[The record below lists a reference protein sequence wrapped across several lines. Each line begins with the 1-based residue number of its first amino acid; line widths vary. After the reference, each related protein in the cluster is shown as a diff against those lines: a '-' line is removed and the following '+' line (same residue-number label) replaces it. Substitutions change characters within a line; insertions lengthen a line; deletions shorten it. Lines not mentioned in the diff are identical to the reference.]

1 MMLRSAGGGG
11 GITIRSTTPARCF
24 SNVTRTTT
32 TMAARCCSLSSSE
45 SEDSDS
51 MTRKKH
57 TPIKDGFTMSP
68 IEFLFKNPPFI
79 ERTRNELADYCG
91 RLEGDECYRCWDA
104 YYDLRYVQNE
114 CPKEE
119 VENLIIDSGGLKAL
133 VRNLHSRAALVKS
146 LNREEPATSK
156 VAASEPSTKMDKPE
170 STSEAASAVDDRQIP
185 DGIPEPGSTD
195 EKEDEDGTLDDSSY
209 MKMLRVIARGHYPTH
224 YGRADS

>member
-1 MMLRSAGGGG
+1 MMLRSPGRGE
-11 GITIRSTTPARCF
+11 ITIRSTTPARCF
-24 SNVTRTTT
+24 PNVTRR
-32 TMAARCCSLSSSE
+32 TMTMTARCCSLSSSD
-45 SEDSDS
+45 SEDSVS
-51 MTRKKH
+51 MSRKKH
-57 TPIKDGFTMSP
+57 APIKDGFTMSP

-91 RLEGDECYRCWDA
+91 RLEGDECYNCWDA
-104 YYDLRYVQNE
+104 YYDLRYLQNE

-133 VRNLHSRAALVKS
+133 VRNLRWRAALVKS
-146 LNREEPATSK
+146 LNKEEPATSK

-170 STSEAASAVDDRQIP
+170 STSEAASAGYDRHIP

-195 EKEDEDGTLDDSSY
+195 EKEDEDGFLDDSSY